1 MPDVPLTDP
10 GPPEEPAFRVST
22 ALAYGLRATLAH
34 WQPLV
39 IISLIVF
46 AAQGLLQWWVGRPTD
61 DPLSL
66 LTTFAVYLVGLV
78 ASLGLMRA
86 ALRITDG
93 RRPSV
98 QQLLDLECLAPF
110 VATMLVVALATMLGL
125 AACFVGFL
133 VAGAALGFAPWL
145 IADRRER
152 NVGRALGRGFELAKP
167 AFGPLLG
174 LYLLLLIV
182 NVVGFVLMIVGLV
195 VTYPLTAVT
204 LAYTYRTLSGR
215 PVAPLR

>member
-1 MPDVPLTDP
+1 MPDVPPTDP

-46 AAQGLLQWWVGRPTD
+46 AAQALLQWWVGRPTD

-93 RRPSV
+93 RRH
-98 QQLLDLECLAPF
+98 QF
-110 VATMLVVALATMLGL
+110 HHLVEKLIDPKPGLRTHLQDVINVTANDVRELRGVFLGL
-125 AACFVGFL
+125 G
-133 VAGAALGFAPWL
+133 GG
-145 IADRRER
+145 
-152 NVGRALGRGFELAKP
+152 
-167 AFGPLLG
+167 
-174 LYLLLLIV
+174 
-182 NVVGFVLMIVGLV
+182 
-195 VTYPLTAVT
+195 
-204 LAYTYRTLSGR
+204 
-215 PVAPLR
+215 

>member
-1 MPDVPLTDP
+1 MPDVPPTDP

-61 DPLSL
+61 DPLSV
-66 LTTFAVYLVGLV
+66 LTTLAVYLVGLV

-98 QQLLDLECLAPF
+98 QQLLDLYARLDQVSAVELSGTRRGKP
-110 VATMLVVALATMLGL
+110 
-125 AACFVGFL
+125 
-133 VAGAALGFAPWL
+133 L
-145 IADRRER
+145 I
-152 NVGRALGRGFELAKP
+152 
-167 AFGPLLG
+167 
-174 LYLLLLIV
+174 
-182 NVVGFVLMIVGLV
+182 
-195 VTYPLTAVT
+195 
-204 LAYTYRTLSGR
+204 RTLR
-215 PVAPLR
+215 LR

>member
-1 MPDVPLTDP
+1 MPDVPPTDP

-61 DPLSL
+61 DPLSV
-66 LTTFAVYLVGLV
+66 LTTLAVYLVGLV

-93 RRPSV
+93 RRHQLHQVLDRAAGIREHVQARVDACSLPVEPCLCRVSDVPARTKINLRHPEEALFHALVRYAAPVLVFTAEEVWGTRFPDGGSV
-98 QQLLDLECLAPF
+98 HLLEWPDLSASSAEVDHGSRFTPAPF
-110 VATMLVVALATMLGL
+110 
-125 AACFVGFL
+125 
-133 VAGAALGFAPWL
+133 
-145 IADRRER
+145 
-152 NVGRALGRGFELAKP
+152 RG
-167 AFGPLLG
+167 
-174 LYLLLLIV
+174 
-182 NVVGFVLMIVGLV
+182 
-195 VTYPLTAVT
+195 
-204 LAYTYRTLSGR
+204 
-215 PVAPLR
+215 